1 MSQEEINPTITM
13 MHDLNIYM
21 EALKAIIET
30 SGDAETVRISTAAMT
45 STESGRDYL
54 RQNPIIL

>member
-1 MSQEEINPTITM
+1 MSQEEVNPTIAM
-13 MHDLNIYM
+13 MHDMNIYM

-30 SGDAETVRISTAAMT
+30 SGDAETVRIGTAAMT